1 MVNILWYDF
10 PECWKEWEWDTFNVV
25 EIKTYYI
32 SALTYN
38 DRALCKKEN
47 YIQKEI
53 WVVHGHMGKTCQ
65 IMESVVDQIIL
76 INSDSFW

>member
-1 MVNILWYDF
+1 MVNILWYYDF
-10 PECWKEWEWDTFNVV
+10 PAGWKEWDKFNVV
-25 EIKTYYI
+25 ETKTYYI

-38 DRALCKKEN
+38 DKAFCKKEH

-53 WVVHGHMGKTCQ
+53 SIVHGHKGKTCQ
-65 IMESVVDQIIL
+65 VMESVANQILL